1 MPIPNYQGFM
11 IPLLRILA
19 DGEPRKLRELRE
31 LVADAVGITAED
43 RRQVLDSGQVV
54 YHNRI
59 GWAASYLSTY
69 GAVDKPGRGIYVIS
83 EAGRQLLAENPEDI
97 TTKELVVFSEA
108 HGTAPVV
115 TTDHEGDAI
124 TLDGSQD
131 ASSAGTEELD
141 PVEQIED
148 GVQRLNA
155 SIADELLTRLHDND
169 PTFFE
174 EAVLKL
180 LIAMG
185 YGGAEGKATRTQLSN
200 DGGIDGV
207 IDQDALG
214 LSRIYVQAKRYAV
227 DNTVGRPDIQAFVG
241 ALQGA
246 QANQGVFLTTGKFSR
261 GAVQYT
267 DAIQSRVVLI
277 DGERLARLMIRY
289 GVGVQ
294 VERTVEIVKIDEDFF
309 E

>member
-1 MPIPNYQGFM
+1 MSIPNYQGFM
-11 IPLLRILA
+11 IPLLRILS
-19 DGEPRKLRELRE
+19 DGTPRKLRDLRE
-31 LVADAVGITAED
+31 LVADAVGLTAED
-43 RRQVLDSGQVV
+43 RRQVLNSGQVV
-54 YHNRI
+54 YHSRI

-69 GAVDKPGRGIYVIS
+69 GAVSKPERGIYAIS
-83 EAGRQLLAENPEDI
+83 EAGQQLLAENPESV
-97 TTKELVVFSEA
+97 TTKELVQFAEA
-108 HGTAPVV
+108 HGTAPAV
-115 TTDHEGDAI
+115 AP
-124 TLDGSQD
+124 DGENDNPGAD
-131 ASSAGTEELD
+131 ASADTSAPGSEPLD

-169 PTFFE
+169 PAFFE
-174 EAVLKL
+174 QAVLDL

-185 YGGAEGKATRTQLSN
+185 YGGAEGRATRTQLSN

-227 DNTVGRPDIQAFVG
+227 ASTVGRPDIQAFVG

-261 GAVQYT
+261 GASQYA

-277 DGERLARLMIRY
+277 DGERLTRLMIRY

>member
-1 MPIPNYQGFM
+1 MSLPNYEGFM
-11 IPLLRILA
+11 IPILRILL
-19 DGEPRKLRELRE
+19 DGKPRKLRDLRE
-31 LVADAVGITAED
+31 LVSDAVGLTAED
-43 RRQVLDSGQVV
+43 RTQLLDSGQVA

-69 GAVDKPGRGIYVIS
+69 GMVIKPGRGIYTIS
-83 EAGRQLLAENPEDI
+83 DAGRKLLAENPGPI
-97 TTKELVVFSEA
+97 TTKELVNFSEA
-108 HGTAPVV
+108 YGTAPVV
-115 TTDHEGDAI
+115 AA
-124 TLDGSQD
+124 DGGQSD
-131 ASSAGTEELD
+131 TPTPVTVSEPMVTSDVFD
-141 PVEQIED
+141 PIEQIED

-169 PTFFE
+169 PAFFE
-174 EAVLKL
+174 EAVLEL

-227 DNTVGRPDIQAFVG
+227 DSTVGRPDIQAFVG

-261 GAVQYT
+261 GAVQYA